1 MAQNPLFTHFDLDEP
16 FLVGEMSKQESK
28 MGSRGDVMLVSK
40 ICQVPLVHEIGT
52 KQYKTIILKNIVT
65 YYILIQANSLS
76 TLNFPL
82 YLR

>member
-16 FLVGEMSKQESK
+16 FLVGEMSESK

-76 TLNFPL
+76 TLTFCL